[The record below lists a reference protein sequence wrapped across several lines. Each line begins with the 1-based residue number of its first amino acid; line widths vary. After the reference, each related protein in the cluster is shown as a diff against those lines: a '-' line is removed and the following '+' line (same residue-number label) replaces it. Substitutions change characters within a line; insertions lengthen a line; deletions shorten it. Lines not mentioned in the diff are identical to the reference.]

1 MEPGIQGSV
10 ILAGEYYPFLMYA
23 GDNTPGLYIRTPL
36 GSHPVKAGDGDHVPR
51 RSIGRCDVSLVDK
64 VPGRNLTLCRLGV
77 EIGPRC
83 RALSWHLRSPERH
96 RLRELLS

>member
-36 GSHPVKAGDGDHVPR
+36 GIGAG
-51 RSIGRCDVSLVDK
+51 
-64 VPGRNLTLCRLGV
+64 
-77 EIGPRC
+77 
-83 RALSWHLRSPERH
+83 
-96 RLRELLS
+96 LRELRRKTVLRSCGLTL